1 MKFENLLADR
11 TSVMGASA
19 IREILKV
26 VSQPGMVSLAGG
38 IPSPESFPMKIIK
51 ELTDKVLTKY
61 GSCSLQYDLTEGFLP
76 LREALVS
83 VFEKRGIKAAPE
95 NINITSGSQGVLDA
109 VAKILITKGDK
120 IKWVWEQG
128 IGVKDKENNLIFIEG
143 YINDITD
150 RKLALQSLEKPCC
163 AVHSA
168 HWPNLRAGFPLPR
181 CNARYILRINLLF
194 LPVHSCYFPFSCLIQ
209 SYPFSSSSSA
219 SSLPADFTIFPWY
232 STCT

>member
-61 GSCSLQYDLTEGFLP
+61 GSSALQYDLTEGFLP

-120 IKWVWEQG
+120 IAVESPTYLGALSAFNPYEPQYVSLKMDDDG
-128 IGVKDKENNLIFIEG
+128 IIPD
-143 YINDITD
+143 
-150 RKLALQSLEKPCC
+150 SLEDALK
-163 AVHSA
+163 
-168 HWPNLRAGFPLPR
+168 NNKIKFT
-181 CNARYILRINLLF
+181 Y
-194 LPVHSCYFPFSCLIQ
+194 LIPTFQ
-209 SYPFSSSSSA
+209 NPTGRSI
-219 SSLPADFTIFPWY
+219 SLERRKKNSRDNN
-232 STCT
+232 